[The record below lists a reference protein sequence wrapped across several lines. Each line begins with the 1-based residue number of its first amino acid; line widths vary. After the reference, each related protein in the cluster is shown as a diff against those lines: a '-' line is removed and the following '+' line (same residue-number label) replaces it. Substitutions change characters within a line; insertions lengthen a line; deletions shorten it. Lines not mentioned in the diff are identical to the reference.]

1 LTCIGLYDIGPC
13 GRWRRCIIADA
24 TVKNSRIQRLKPHQF
39 KPGQSGNPKGRPRN
53 TPQICDMLR
62 KMGNELAPGSTKT
75 IFELI
80 MRNTL
85 LKAVNGEPWAV
96 QFVADRTEG
105 KALDRVQVDM
115 AVGEDLDTAAMRR
128 MISEMEKEGFSLGEI
143 DAHARVAVAD
153 DEGRN

>member
-1 LTCIGLYDIGPC
+1 M
-13 GRWRRCIIADA
+13 ADKA
-24 TVKNSRIQRLKPHQF
+24 TKSSRIERLKPYRF
-39 KPGQSGNPKGRPRN
+39 KPGQSGNPKGRKPN
-53 TPQICDMLR
+53 LPQIAPMLR
-62 KMGNELAPGSTKT
+62 ELGNEIAPGSTKT

-128 MISEMEKEGFSLGEI
+128 MIAEMEKEGFSLGEI
-143 DAHARVAVAD
+143 DAHARSAVAD

>member
-1 LTCIGLYDIGPC
+1 
-13 GRWRRCIIADA
+13 
-24 TVKNSRIQRLKPHQF
+24 
-39 KPGQSGNPKGRPRN
+39 
-53 TPQICDMLR
+53 MLR